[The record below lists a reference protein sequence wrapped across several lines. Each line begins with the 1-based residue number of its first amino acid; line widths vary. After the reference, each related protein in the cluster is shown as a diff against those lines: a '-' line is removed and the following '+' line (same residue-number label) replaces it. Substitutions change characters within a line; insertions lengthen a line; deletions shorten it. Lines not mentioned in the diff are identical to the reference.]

1 MTTSA
6 EIVFPEIRIEQR
18 DEQPYVG
25 ATAAVTMDSF
35 APVADRFPEVFGWV
49 AERGLEPADAP
60 FFRYRVI
67 DMAAEM
73 IVQAGVPL
81 AAPVPADQDL
91 SERGL
96 EADVLPAGRYVT
108 TTYVGHLS
116 ELVGVTGQLLQW
128 AEERGLTFDM
138 HQSARGE
145 VWGSRLELLWTD
157 PSEVRPEENRTTLAF
172 RLAD

>member
-1 MTTSA
+1 MST
-6 EIVFPEIRIEQR
+6 FPEISVEQR

-25 ATAAVTMDSF
+25 ATAPVTMDSF

-49 AERGLEPADAP
+49 AERGLDPVGPP

-81 AAPVPADQDL
+81 AAPVSDAEDL

-96 EADVLPAGRYVT
+96 QAGVLPAGRYVT
-108 TTYVGHLS
+108 TTYVGDPR
-116 ELVGVTGQLLQW
+116 ELVGVTAGLLHW
-128 AEERGLTFDM
+128 VGERGLTFDL
-138 HQSARGE
+138 HQSEQGE
-145 VWGSRLELLWTD
+145 VWGSRLELLWSD
-157 PSEVRPEENRTTLAF
+157 PREVPAEENRTTLAF